1 MRNGILLAEDSP
13 QNILARF
20 EVSSLEDAFLSLC
33 LRHGVSDE
41 ADHTLKQIKT
51 MNTGTMDGEPI
62 DSPEHLKK
70 SIPPLTE
77 KKGLDKNENERNE
90 RKASFDSDNTEGCGS
105 GVVDINCNKKSLIK
119 KLQFTTKRR
128 MKALLAKNFLQM
140 FRQPA

>member
-20 EVSSLEDAFLSLC
+20 EVTTLEDAFLSLC
-33 LRHGVSDE
+33 LKHGVSDE
-41 ADHTLKQIKT
+41 ADHSLKQIKT
-51 MNTGTMDGEPI
+51 MNSGTMNDEAI
-62 DSPEHLKK
+62 DSPDNLKK
-70 SIPPLTE
+70 VIPPLTE
-77 KKGLDKNENERNE
+77 KKGLDKNENER
-90 RKASFDSDNTEGCGS
+90 KASFDSDNAECGPS

-140 FRQPA
+140 IRQPA